1 MLFKTRN
8 AVLVAT
14 VVAVVMGVVLLSG
27 HSASASPPDKL
38 IVDQETVSVGQILD
52 AGVRSEDGCTMNYD
66 EIEVVIDVSLDEP
79 TARVTLRI
87 DENCKLLVVSTYRD
101 TAPIGV
107 TLDEPS
113 GAMGALSFS
122 HPRYAVW
129 SRAWYE
135 DFAGIHLAVTR
146 LRYNYEERPGAF
158 RFTFGPWEYCHT
170 VSWWDELEC
179 SISNQREG
187 SSSITA
193 TAYGRYRWHVT
204 GWFNHKQKATFTA
217 RPDGRGAAR
226 CWTNT
231 KIDLLTFHCDGGITR
246 SN

>member
-1 MLFKTRN
+1 MT
-8 AVLVAT
+8 
-14 VVAVVMGVVLLSG
+14 
-27 HSASASPPDKL
+27 
-38 IVDQETVSVGQILD
+38 
-52 AGVRSEDGCTMNYD
+52 YD
-66 EIEVVIDVSLDEP
+66 EIEVVIDVSTDEP
-79 TARVTLRI
+79 TAGVTLRI
-87 DENCKLLVVSTYRD
+87 DEYCRLLVTSAYRD
-101 TAPIGV
+101 TDPVGGV
-107 TLDEPS
+107 FDELRA
-113 GAMGALSFS
+113 AMGVSSSS

-158 RFTFGPWEYCHT
+158 RFTFGPREYCHT
-170 VSWWDELEC
+170 VSWWNELEC
-179 SISNQREG
+179 RISSQRKG

-217 RPDGRGAAR
+217 RPDGRGTAR

-231 KIDLLTFHCDGGITR
+231 KIDRLTFDCDGGITR